1 MQSSGVVTLTT
12 DFGLQGS
19 YVAQMKGVI
28 LMINPDAVIVDV
40 SHEIPPQDIRKAA
53 FFLMTAC
60 RFFPRGT
67 VHLAVVDP
75 GVGGRRKALLVQT
88 TDGFFLGP
96 DNGVLS
102 LALHGKKVLRTIAI
116 INRKFFL
123 HEVSQTFHGRD
134 IFAPVAA
141 YVTRGIDPAEFGRR
155 VARIV
160 RLKVPKPTLAKG
172 MVKGEVIH
180 CDTFGNLITN
190 IHEEFL
196 MGRSNCIVVAGGWK
210 IRGLSRTYSDAPEG
224 QPVALIGSSG
234 FLEVCLNRGST
245 REALNAGEGMPVLVL
260 SR

>member
-1 MQSSGVVTLTT
+1 MQSSGVITLTT

-40 SHEIPPQDIRKAA
+40 SHEVPPQDIKKAA
-53 FFLMTAC
+53 FLLMTAC

-75 GVGGRRKALLVQT
+75 GVGGKRKALLVQT
-88 TDGFFLGP
+88 TDDFFIGP

-102 LALHGKKVLRTIAI
+102 LALNGKKILRTIAI
-116 INRKFFL
+116 TNRKFFL
-123 HEVSQTFHGRD
+123 PEVSQTFHGRD

-141 YVTRGIDPAEFGRR
+141 YISRGIDPAEFGKR
-155 VARIV
+155 VKRIV
-160 RLKVPKPTLAKG
+160 RLKIPRPKLVKG
-172 MVKGEVIH
+172 NVKGEVIQ
-180 CDTFGNLITN
+180 CDAFGNLITN
-190 IHEEFL
+190 VHAKFL
-196 MGRSNCIVVAGGWK
+196 MGRRNCIILAGDWK
-210 IRGLSRTYSDAPEG
+210 ISRLSRTYSDSPEG

-234 FLEVCLNRGST
+234 FLEVSLNRGSA
-245 REALNAGEGMPVLVL
+245 REVLNAEVGMPVLVL